1 LRLRQAY
8 LRIAKQAA
16 MMAGRYAHAKQFNR
30 HRRQL
35 RILRTR
41 LGRIIRDIGRKVA
54 GQADLEAIFEW
65 PLARASQI
73 RSQQQRQ
80 RGWKLVF
87 LPRPRGRKHRQGQ
100 GQRAL

>member
-1 LRLRQAY
+1 MFNRRPRR

-35 RILRTR
+35 RNLRTR
-41 LGRIIRDIGRKVA
+41 LGRIIRDIGRKIA
-54 GQADLEAIFEW
+54 GQLALEEAFAW
-65 PLARASQI
+65 PLARANQI

-80 RGWKLVF
+80 RAGSSIAHV
-87 LPRPRGRKHRQGQ
+87 PEVQCIGRAS
-100 GQRAL
+100 QRAL

>member
-1 LRLRQAY
+1 MPNSLTATV
-8 LRIAKQAA
+8 
-16 MMAGRYAHAKQFNR
+16 GS
-30 HRRQL
+30 L

-41 LGRIIRDIGRKVA
+41 LGRLIRDIRRKIDDQEHTAAVF
-54 GQADLEAIFEW
+54 EA

-80 RGWKLVF
+80 RGWKLEF
-87 LPRPRGRKHRQGQ
+87 PCPRDRVHRQRQ